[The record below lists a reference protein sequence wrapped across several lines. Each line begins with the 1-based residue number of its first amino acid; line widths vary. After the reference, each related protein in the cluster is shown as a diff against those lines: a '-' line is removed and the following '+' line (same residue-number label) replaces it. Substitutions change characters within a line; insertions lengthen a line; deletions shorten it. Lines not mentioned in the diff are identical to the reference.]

1 MSRTIGGPPIFVS
14 VVTETGSAWR
24 KKRVAAATTGAS
36 RRSARRSDAASSA
49 LWPFAL
55 RSLKNAA
62 KSCTRIRDVRAIASR
77 LLAARS
83 AALRC
88 PEISTR
94 LIDTAPASWSIRRT
108 SVTSF
113 SRTRR
118 STSASAALAANG
130 ASEPSFARSGRKKF
144 AAGSRPARGEGDLES
159 CRRPERASCGV
170 RDVDV
175 AAEVD
180 ALSGER
186 EDWSE
191 ASIEDA
197 EGASGSLRRRT
208 VFAAAA
214 AAFPAVL
221 DPDAPIE
228 PHPAP
233 RECDRAGDVE
243 GDESAR
249 VFSPGKAEIITG
261 NRCRRARRK
270 LGVSKCPHVWP
281 GSRAFGRALSTRE
294 RTGDE

>member
-1 MSRTIGGPPIFVS
+1 
-14 VVTETGSAWR
+14 
-24 KKRVAAATTGAS
+24 
-36 RRSARRSDAASSA
+36 
-49 LWPFAL
+49 
-55 RSLKNAA
+55 
-62 KSCTRIRDVRAIASR
+62 
-77 LLAARS
+77 
-83 AALRC
+83 
-88 PEISTR
+88 
-94 LIDTAPASWSIRRT
+94 
-108 SVTSF
+108 
-113 SRTRR
+113 
-118 STSASAALAANG
+118 
-130 ASEPSFARSGRKKF
+130 
-144 AAGSRPARGEGDLES
+144 
-159 CRRPERASCGV
+159 
-170 RDVDV
+170 VDV

-249 VFSPGKAEIITG
+249 VFSPGKAEITEIGVDARDENSASPSVPTSG
-261 NRCRRARRK
+261 PARARSGAHFRRASGPATSSSSATRVPRR
-270 LGVSKCPHVWP
+270 
-281 GSRAFGRALSTRE
+281 
-294 RTGDE
+294 

>member
-1 MSRTIGGPPIFVS
+1 MISRTIGGPPFVVS
-14 VVTETGSAWR
+14 VVTETGSSWR
-24 KKRVAAATTGAS
+24 KKRAAAATTGAS
-36 RRSARRSDAASSA
+36 RRAEKVSAEELAVSSEA
-49 LWPFAL
+49 PFAL
-55 RSLKNAA
+55 CLLKNAA
-62 KSCTRIRDVRAIASR
+62 RSCTRIFGVRDIAFR
-77 LLAARS
+77 LLSARS

-94 LIDTAPASWSIRRT
+94 LIDMAPASWSIRRT
-108 SVTSF
+108 RVTSF

-130 ASEPSFARSGRKKF
+130 ARDPSFARSGRKKV
-144 AAGSRPARGEGDLES
+144 ASGSRPARGEGDLES
-159 CRRPERASCGV
+159 CTRPERVSSDV

-175 AAEVD
+175 GAEVD
-180 ALSGER
+180 APSRER

-208 VFAAAA
+208 VFDAAA

-233 RECDRAGDVE
+233 RIV
-243 GDESAR
+243 
-249 VFSPGKAEIITG
+249 K
-261 NRCRRARRK
+261 RARRWEGESVMK
-270 LGVSKCPHVWP
+270 SFAKQFLPKS
-281 GSRAFGRALSTRE
+281 
-294 RTGDE
+294 

>member
-1 MSRTIGGPPIFVS
+1 M
-14 VVTETGSAWR
+14 
-24 KKRVAAATTGAS
+24 
-36 RRSARRSDAASSA
+36 
-49 LWPFAL
+49 
-55 RSLKNAA
+55 
-62 KSCTRIRDVRAIASR
+62 
-77 LLAARS
+77 
-83 AALRC
+83 
-88 PEISTR
+88 
-94 LIDTAPASWSIRRT
+94 APASWSIRRT
-108 SVTSF
+108 SVVSF

-130 ASEPSFARSGRKKF
+130 ARDPSFARSGRKKV
-144 AAGSRPARGEGDLES
+144 ASGSRPARGEGDLES

-233 RECDRAGDVE
+233 RESGRAGDLE
-243 GDESAR
+243 GDEIALSCFRREKPKSPEIDVETRDENSA
-249 VFSPGKAEIITG
+249 SPSVPTSGPARARSG
-261 NRCRRARRK
+261 AHFRRASGPATSSSSATRVPRR
-270 LGVSKCPHVWP
+270 
-281 GSRAFGRALSTRE
+281 
-294 RTGDE
+294 